1 MSNMPP
7 QPGPA
12 EPGPAEPGPSQ
23 SQPTQSQPAQS
34 QPSQSQPSQSQP
46 SQSQPS
52 QSEPSQSEPTPSKP
66 RVKLACVDMAGTVMR
81 DDGIVID
88 AFASA
93 LHSVG
98 VDGPRFEE
106 AMAYAHKTMGLS
118 KRVVFKA
125 QLGHDDLVEQA
136 LAAFDAAIEAAIG
149 QGRVSELPGAR
160 GALAALRSGGAQ
172 VCLTTGFTDKVQR
185 AVIEHLG
192 WDEVTD
198 FFIAPSETVRGRPYP
213 DMVLCAVLRAGIDDV
228 REVGVVGDT
237 ANDLWSG
244 YRAGASV
251 VAGVLTG
258 SHDRAELERA
268 PHTHILASIVD
279 FPPLVVG

>member
-1 MSNMPP
+1 MSDKPP
-7 QPGPA
+7 QI
-12 EPGPAEPGPSQ
+12 
-23 SQPTQSQPAQS
+23 
-34 QPSQSQPSQSQP
+34 
-46 SQSQPS
+46 
-52 QSEPSQSEPTPSKP
+52 
-66 RVKLACVDMAGTVMR
+66 KLACVDMAGTVMR
-81 DDGIVID
+81 DDGTVID
-88 AFASA
+88 AFATA
-93 LHSVG
+93 LRAVG
-98 VDGPRFEE
+98 VDGQRFEV
-106 AMAYAHKTMGLS
+106 AMDYAHKTMGLS

-125 QLGHDDLVEQA
+125 QLADDDVVEQA

-149 QGRVSELPGAR
+149 QGRRTEIPGAR
-160 GALAALRSGGAQ
+160 GALAALRAAGIT

-213 DMVLCAVLRAGIDDV
+213 DMVLCAFLRAGLDDV
-228 REVGVVGDT
+228 REVAVVGDT

-244 YRAGASV
+244 HRAGASV